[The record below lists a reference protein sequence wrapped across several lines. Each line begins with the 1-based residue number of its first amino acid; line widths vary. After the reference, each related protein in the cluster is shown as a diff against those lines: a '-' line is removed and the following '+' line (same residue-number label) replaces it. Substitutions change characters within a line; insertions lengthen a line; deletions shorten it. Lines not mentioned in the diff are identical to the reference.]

1 MSRVTSHTFF
11 FLLTICVLAVTGR
24 GICAPPWSQLKEQHF
39 VVYYTPDD
47 ESLGRLVLR
56 KAEEYY
62 SRIAL
67 EIGYSRYSTFWTW
80 DDRVKIFIF
89 PDQKSYRQ
97 STGQPQW
104 STGYANKD
112 SHLFKTRMI
121 VTFRQ
126 EDQFLDGLLPH
137 EISHL
142 ILHDFVGFERT
153 IPIWFDEGVAQL
165 NESDKKNIAHQVMTK
180 LIVQNQFIPLD
191 ALMQWDIRR
200 ETDSKK
206 VSVFYAQS
214 VSVVDFLIH
223 EYGSDAFSFLCRN
236 LKDGKDMEEA
246 IRVAYSGSL
255 DSVSILQEK
264 WMRYMKK

>member
-1 MSRVTSHTFF
+1 
-11 FLLTICVLAVTGR
+11 
-24 GICAPPWSQLKEQHF
+24 
-39 VVYYTPDD
+39 
-47 ESLGRLVLR
+47 
-56 KAEEYY
+56 
-62 SRIAL
+62 
-67 EIGYSRYSTFWTW
+67 
-80 DDRVKIFIF
+80 
-89 PDQKSYRQ
+89 
-97 STGQPQW
+97 
-104 STGYANKD
+104 
-112 SHLFKTRMI
+112 MI

-142 ILHDFVGFERT
+142 ILHDFVGFNRN
-153 IPIWFDEGVAQL
+153 IPIWFDEGVAEL
-165 NESDKKNIAHQVMTK
+165 NESDKKNTAHQVMTK
-180 LIVQNQFIPLD
+180 LIAQNQFIPLEV
-191 ALMQWDIRR
+191 LMRWDIRR

-255 DSVSILQEK
+255 DSVAIVQEK
-264 WMRYMKK
+264 WMRDMKK